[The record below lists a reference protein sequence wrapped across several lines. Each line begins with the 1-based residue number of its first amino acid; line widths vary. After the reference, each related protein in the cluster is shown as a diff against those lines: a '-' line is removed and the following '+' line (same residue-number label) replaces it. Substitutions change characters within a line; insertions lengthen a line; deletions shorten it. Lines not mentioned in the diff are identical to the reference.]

1 MERRRQVSS
10 RQEAEGPGPGSPEFY
25 SVSRKLV
32 LPAIPLGGLLP
43 RAFSAPSLCLGC
55 APSVAP
61 RPPAAARRSSLL
73 ACRQTL
79 HRLRLEHELGLA
91 SRQGPAN
98 QF

>member
-61 RPPAAARRSSLL
+61 RPPQLRGAAASW
-73 ACRQTL
+73 
-79 HRLRLEHELGLA
+79 
-91 SRQGPAN
+91 PADRP
-98 QF
+98 FTD